1 MNFNK
6 NDNKRYPQDVGI
18 IKDFKA
24 AIITK
29 LQEVKIEKCK
39 MNGKVEGF
47 SAEKF
52 LK

>member
-6 NDNKRYPQDVGI
+6 NDNMLQVDYSDAEV

-29 LQEVKIEKCK
+29 LQEVKVKKHEIR
-39 MNGKVEGF
+39 
-47 SAEKF
+47 
-52 LK
+52 